1 MAFLDNSGDII
12 LDAVL
17 TDTGRMRLAKG
28 DGSFKITK
36 FALGDDEINYKLYRN
51 TNNTLGAH
59 PSGSAFFDLDI
70 LQSPVL
76 EAFTNNTSLLKHRLV
91 SYVRNDIFYL
101 PIFKLN
107 DSTDNNAK
115 LFTDSTNGNIHV
127 IPVDDT
133 TANNAKLKSG
143 GASSQ
148 GVLNGF
154 SPKDSPNYI
163 RFDIG
168 FDTTE
173 LAKTEPI
180 DADLLETQIIVEL
193 DNRLGTLVNADTN
206 EALEFAFLDDDQVAT
221 YVLTDVINKNI
232 PNTNSSNTNSSLAG
246 PFQGSVEF
254 KVQASTSLRTST
266 ALFTKFGTSL
276 TIDSES
282 GFNSIDSIMRVTGGN
297 TGFSLDIPLR
307 FLEK

>member
-36 FALGDDEINYKLYRN
+36 FALGDDEINYALYRN
-51 TNNTLGAH
+51 SNNSLGAH
-59 PSGSAFFDLDI
+59 PSGSAFFDLEI

-127 IPVDDT
+127 IAVDDT
-133 TANNAKLKSG
+133 TANNAKLKTG

-232 PNTNSSNTNSSLAG
+232 PNTNSSNTNSSLSG

-276 TIDSES
+276 TIDSEA

-307 FLEK
+307 FLKK

>member
-36 FALGDDEINYKLYRN
+36 FALGDDEINYALYRN
-51 TNNTLGAH
+51 ENNPLGTH
-59 PSGSAFFDLDI
+59 PSGSAFYDLDI
-70 LQSPVL
+70 LQTPVL
-76 EAFTNNTSLLKHRLV
+76 EAFTNNTSVLKHRLV
-91 SYVRNDIFYL
+91 SYVRNDIFFL

-107 DSTDNNAK
+107 TATDSNAK
-115 LFTDSTNGNIHV
+115 LFTDATNGNIHV
-127 IPVDDT
+127 VAVDDN
-133 TANNAKLKSG
+133 TAKNSNLKSG
-143 GASSQ
+143 GGAAD
-148 GVLNGF
+148 GVLNGL
-154 SPKDSPNYI
+154 SPKDSNNYI

-173 LAKTEPI
+173 LSKSEPI

-221 YVLTDVINKNI
+221 YVLTDVINKNV
-232 PNTNSSNTNSSLAG
+232 PNTNSSEDKSSLSG

-254 KVQASTSLRTST
+254 KIQASTSLRTST
-266 ALFTKFGTSL
+266 ALFTKFGT
-276 TIDSES
+276 TITIGDS
-282 GFNSIDSIMRVTGGN
+282 FNSIDSIMRITGGN
-297 TGFSLDIPLR
+297 TGFSLDVPIR
-307 FLEK
+307 FLKQA

>member
-36 FALGDDEINYKLYRN
+36 FALGDDEINYGLYRN
-51 TNNTLGAH
+51 TNNSLGAH

-107 DSTDNNAK
+107 TTTDNNSK
-115 LFTDSTNGNIHV
+115 LFTDATNGNIHV
-127 IPVDDT
+127 IAVDDT
-133 TANNAKLKSG
+133 TATNTNLKSNNA
-143 GASSQ
+143 ASQ

-154 SPKDSPNYI
+154 SPKDSPNYV

-173 LAKTEPI
+173 LAATEPI

-221 YVLTDVINKNI
+221 YVLTDVINTNL
-232 PNTNSSNTNSSLAG
+232 PNTNSSETNSSLSG
-246 PFQGSVEF
+246 PFQGAVEF
-254 KVQASTSLRTST
+254 KIQASTSLRTST
-266 ALFTKFGTSL
+266 ALFTKFGATM
-276 TIDSES
+276 TIGDS
-282 GFNSIDSIMRVTGGN
+282 FNSIDSIMRITGGN
-297 TGFSLDIPLR
+297 TGFSLDVPLR
-307 FLEK
+307 FLKVQ

>member
-36 FALGDDEINYKLYRN
+36 FALGDDEINYALYRN
-51 TNNTLGAH
+51 ENNTLGTH
-59 PSGSAFFDLDI
+59 PSGSAFYDLDI
-70 LQSPVL
+70 LQTPVL

-91 SYVRNDIFYL
+91 SYVRNDIFFL

-107 DSTDNNAK
+107 TTADSNAQ

-127 IPVDDT
+127 IAVDDN
-133 TANNAKLKSG
+133 TAGNTNLNTATGVAKD
-143 GASSQ
+143 

-154 SPKDSPNYI
+154 KPKDSNNYI

-173 LAKTEPI
+173 LSKTEPI

-193 DNRLGTLVNADTN
+193 DNRLGTLVDENDNA
-206 EALEFAFLDDDQVAT
+206 LPFAFLDDDQVAT
-221 YVLTDVINKNI
+221 YVLTDIIKQHI
-232 PNTNSSNTNSSLAG
+232 PDSNSSKNDSALAG
-246 PFQGSVEF
+246 PYQGSVKF
-254 KVQASTSLRTST
+254 KIQASTNLRTST
-266 ALFTKFGTSL
+266 ALFTKFGT
-276 TIDSES
+276 TITIGES
-282 GFNSIDSIMRVTGGN
+282 FNSIDSIMRVTGGN

-307 FLEK
+307 FLKK